1 MVRPMNSGKI
11 GACIGE
17 WTGMEERVWWGEA
30 EERALAYAIKVL
42 GLESGDVLLK
52 LAQGDEG
59 LKRELVGFFCNQETY
74 FWRHQDQF
82 WVLIENLKKL
92 CKRRAML
99 VWSAG
104 CGSGE
109 EPYSLAM
116 AVRERLPAHAVPHIH
131 ILATDVSAKAIERAK
146 VGCYGDGAFEG
157 APQALRERYFCA
169 GQAGGWQLEEPILD
183 AVDFA
188 CETILET
195 CARLADGSVDA
206 ILFRNVAEDLTPEA
220 REQIY
225 VQFHRVLVPDGIV
238 LIAPTDPP
246 PGIGSGF
253 ACVAVR
259 HSLYLRTEGVVRSG
273 KRASPTTFAVRVSG
287 NSVQNLVKMSR

>member
-1 MVRPMNSGKI
+1 MSGGKI
-11 GACIGE
+11 GAFIGE
-17 WTGMEERVWWGEA
+17 WTGMEAQVWWGNA
-30 EERALAYAIKVL
+30 EEKALAYASKVWGL
-42 GLESGDVLLK
+42 GASDVLLK
-52 LAQGDEG
+52 LEQGDAG
-59 LKRELVGFFCNQETY
+59 LRQGLVEFFCNQETY

-109 EPYSLAM
+109 EAYSLAM

-146 VGCYGDGAFEG
+146 GGCYGDGAFEG

-169 GQAGGWQLEEPILD
+169 GQAGGWQIEEPILD
-183 AVDFA
+183 AVDFE
-188 CETILET
+188 CESILET

-259 HSLYLRTEGVVRSG
+259 HSLYLRTEGIVRSG
-273 KRASPTTFAVRVSG
+273 KRASPATFAVRVSG